1 MKMKQFKDAGTTS
14 QLNVGTG
21 EGDVVQLDS
30 SGKIPVMD
38 GSNLTGL
45 TGGSGSS
52 DPASYTFVEVTS
64 TSDYTIS
71 DSSNN
76 GTVYYFSN
84 TSTHTNVFLP
94 EASVVGEGFFV
105 MISAR
110 FRAYIK
116 PKSGSSDS
124 IPYWSASLQN
134 NFRIDTCDSATFV
147 SGGSSN
153 LWHIIFHG
161 TS

>member
-14 QLNVGTG
+14 QFSVGTA
-21 EGDVVQLDS
+21 EGNVVQLDS
-30 SGKIPVMD
+30 SGKIPEMD

-84 TSTHTNVFLP
+84 ASAHTNVFLP
-94 EASVVGEGFFV
+94 QASVVGEGFFV

-110 FRAYIK
+110 YRAYIK

-124 IPYWSASLQN
+124 IPYYTATLQD
-134 NFRIDTCDSATFV
+134 NFRIDTCDAATFV

-153 LWHIIFHG
+153 LWHIIFQG
-161 TS
+161 TL